1 MSFRA
6 LRHLPLWLWLGRAA
20 IAAVILL
27 SLLPLP
33 RLVHAP
39 PGGDKIE
46 HFATWLALM
55 LWYGQLCADRR
66 SLALRALGL
75 LALGVAIELGQALT
89 KYRSAE
95 WLDLA
100 ADALGVGL
108 GYLLGLG
115 RAGLWLA
122 RADSK

>member
-1 MSFRA
+1 VSFRTLA
-6 LRHLPLWLWLGRAA
+6 HLPLWLWLGRAA
-20 IAAVILL
+20 VLAVIVL

-33 RLVHAP
+33 ALRHAP
-39 PGGDKIE
+39 AGSDKVE
-46 HFATWLALM
+46 HMIAYLALT

-66 SLALRALGL
+66 ALALRALGL
-75 LALGVAIELGQALT
+75 VALGAAIELLQGLT

-100 ADALGVGL
+100 ADVFGVSL
-108 GYLLGLG
+108 GYLLSLG

-122 RADSK
+122 RVDRR

>member
-6 LRHLPLWLWLGRAA
+6 LAHLPVWLWLGRAA
-20 IAAVILL
+20 VLVVIVL
-27 SLLPLP
+27 SLIPMPILA
-33 RLVHAP
+33 HAP
-39 PGGDKIE
+39 AGADKVE
-46 HFATWLALM
+46 HAVTYFVLM

-66 SLALRALGL
+66 ALVLRALGL
-75 LALGVAIELGQALT
+75 VALGTAIEVLQGFT

-100 ADALGVGL
+100 ADVFGVSL
-108 GYLLGLG
+108 GYALSLG

-122 RADSK
+122 RVDRR